1 MSSSSSLAA
10 ARRRRGGAQM
20 ATPPAPTYTQNTPSK
35 PQPNTTPS
43 QNGQQ
48 LPSSNGAPPNPYVIL
63 QQHHVKINT
72 MDKAIRELEL
82 EMKSNLQRSSSS
94 SNTTVPADVDKMTE
108 SILNRIDSQF
118 NLNVLYENDE
128 RLSTE
133 IDALQKLIQSQQIII
148 NSLNGTLHYIIQQL
162 DIKSPSVTTNDN
174 LNIDSELPTT
184 DGEVYDDMTMTDL
197 CHASMMPPAMPDDS
211 ITTQTM

>member
-10 ARRRRGGAQM
+10 ARRRRGGVQT

-63 QQHHVKINT
+63 QQHHIKINT
-72 MDKAIRELEL
+72 MDQAIRELEL
-82 EMKSNLQRSSSS
+82 KSNIQRSSS
-94 SNTTVPADVDKMTE
+94 SNTTVPADLDKITD

-133 IDALQKLIQSQQIII
+133 IDALQKLIQSQQVII

-162 DIKSPSVTTNDN
+162 DLKSPSVTANDN
-174 LNIDSELPTT
+174 LNIESELPTSV
-184 DGEVYDDMTMTDL
+184 GEVYDDMTMSDL
-197 CHASMMPPAMPDDS
+197 CDANMMPPAMPDES
-211 ITTQTM
+211 TTTQSM

>member
-10 ARRRRGGAQM
+10 ARRRRGGVQT

-63 QQHHVKINT
+63 QQHHIKINT
-72 MDKAIRELEL
+72 MDQAIRELEL
-82 EMKSNLQRSSSS
+82 KSNIQRSSS
-94 SNTTVPADVDKMTE
+94 SNTTVPADLDKITD

-133 IDALQKLIQSQQIII
+133 IDALQKLIQSQQVII

-162 DIKSPSVTTNDN
+162 DLKSPSVAANDN
-174 LNIDSELPTT
+174 LNIESELPTT
-184 DGEVYDDMTMTDL
+184 VGEVYDDMTMSDL
-197 CHASMMPPAMPDDS
+197 CDANMMPPAMPDES
-211 ITTQTM
+211 TTTQSM